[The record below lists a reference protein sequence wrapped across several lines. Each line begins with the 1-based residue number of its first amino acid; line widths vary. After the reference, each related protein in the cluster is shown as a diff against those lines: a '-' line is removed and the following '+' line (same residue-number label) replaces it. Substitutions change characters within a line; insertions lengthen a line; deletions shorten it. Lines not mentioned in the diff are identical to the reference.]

1 MSGCDKEDSSVFGFE
16 GMGVN
21 AKALTPVNAKALTPI
36 NAKALYL
43 ENHRTDIMCLFFVTK
58 RIIFLQIVV
67 CFFENICY
75 NISTESR
82 RRAYGYKMRGGDY
95 GF

>member
-1 MSGCDKEDSSVFGFE
+1 MSGCDKEESSVFGFE

-21 AKALTPVNAKALTPI
+21 AKALTPVNAKAL
-36 NAKALYL
+36 NLGNY
-43 ENHRTDIMCLFFVTK
+43 RTDIMCLFFVTK
-58 RIIFLQIVV
+58 KFIFLQIVV

>member
-16 GMGVN
+16 GMG
-21 AKALTPVNAKALTPI
+21 VNAKALTPI

-58 RIIFLQIVV
+58 KIIFLQIVV

-75 NISTESR
+75 NISTESC